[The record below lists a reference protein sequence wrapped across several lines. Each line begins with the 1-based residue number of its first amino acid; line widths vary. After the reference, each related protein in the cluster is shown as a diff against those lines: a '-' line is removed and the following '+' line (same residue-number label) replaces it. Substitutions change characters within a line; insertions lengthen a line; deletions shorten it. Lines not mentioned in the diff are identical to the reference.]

1 MNLLVGCVKT
11 LEVAASAG
19 VGNKFVRAELN
30 SGHNGDTP
38 LIKYS
43 V

>member
-11 LEVAASAG
+11 LEGAG

>member
-11 LEVAASAG
+11 LEVASAG